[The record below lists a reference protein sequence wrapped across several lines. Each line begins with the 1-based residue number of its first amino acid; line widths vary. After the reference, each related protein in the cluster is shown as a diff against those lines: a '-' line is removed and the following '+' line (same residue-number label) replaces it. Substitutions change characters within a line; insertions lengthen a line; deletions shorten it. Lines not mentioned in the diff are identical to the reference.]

1 VDALSLTRGA
11 LAQQSPP
18 QSVLREQVGLLQDV
32 LSLVQRG
39 APSVKRFV
47 LTSSL
52 SAILPMEG
60 GPLPNLASPGNGYN
74 ETDWNPVR
82 VARPVDKLTEAVL
95 CRQHED
101 YLGEGGDWG
110 PI

>member
-1 VDALSLTRGA
+1 MHPLTHEA
-11 LAQQSPP
+11 LAQQPTP
-18 QSVLREQVGLLQDV
+18 RSVVREQVGLLQDV

-60 GPLPNLASPGNGYN
+60 GPLPKMTLPGNGYN
-74 ETDWNPVR
+74 ESDWNPVR
-82 VARPVDKLTEAVL
+82 VARTVVKTD
-95 CRQHED
+95 
-101 YLGEGGDWG
+101 
-110 PI
+110 